1 MRKSVI
7 KAIFNG
13 ERGTAERM
21 SMTEEEHN
29 LMSVVSDTYDELLNA
44 LAPEQKKLHEK
55 FIDARESAF
64 CEELD
69 NHYVEGFKL
78 GLLIGI
84 ECMED

>member
-21 SMTEEEHN
+21 SMTEEAHN

-44 LAPEQKKLHEK
+44 LTPEQKKLQE
-55 FIDARESAF
+55 I
-64 CEELD
+64 
-69 NHYVEGFKL
+69 Y
-78 GLLIGI
+78 
-84 ECMED
+84 